1 MNHAPG
7 TGPDDDQGRVL
18 ERRRRLKER
27 DAILAK
33 YRTLL
38 EHDSDITS
46 AAVWIAEVEQER
58 KNLARQLSHK
68 PTTRRLTENEI
79 RALVVQLRDIV
90 VVLAHADP
98 LDKRA
103 IYEELGVNLTYHPD
117 GRVHVAA
124 GAPHVL
130 GGCRKSRR
138 ADG

>member
-58 KNLARQLSHK
+58 KNIERLLSHR
-68 PTTRRLTENEI
+68 PTTRKPTENQSGD
-79 RALVVQLRDIV
+79 R
-90 VVLAHADP
+90 H
-98 LDKRA
+98 
-103 IYEELGVNLTYHPD
+103 
-117 GRVHVAA
+117 
-124 GAPHVL
+124 
-130 GGCRKSRR
+130 S
-138 ADG
+138 